1 MSKHA
6 LAYSGAD
13 PLMLSFFKNPD
24 LSLLS
29 QASFLTF
36 SHHCVEM
43 QPPWGT
49 RLRKLNDLLGWK
61 SQKGKERKK
70 LIARQDSNTRPQD
83 LEASVLPLRY
93 NLSPSPVK
101 LNKSLIRVK
110 GLQVYRLITFLTY
123 IGCGVI
129 LKCPFMSLSQRPL
142 TSIDVDGDTR
152 RRIVRPP
159 WKGIH
164 QACEAHV
171 TLISLHSRKMEA
183 GCE

>member
-1 MSKHA
+1 MI
-6 LAYSGAD
+6 YQD
-13 PLMLSFFKNPD
+13 
-24 LSLLS
+24 
-29 QASFLTF
+29 
-36 SHHCVEM
+36 
-43 QPPWGT
+43 
-49 RLRKLNDLLGWK
+49 
-61 SQKGKERKK
+61 GKVRREWEEKK

-93 NLSPSPVK
+93 NRSPSPVK

-164 QACEAHV
+164 QACEALV

-183 GCE
+183 GCEQYKERGRKMEKYTRNQRKKDEETGKIKSQLKIWGQT

>member
-1 MSKHA
+1 MYYNGK
-6 LAYSGAD
+6 
-13 PLMLSFFKNPD
+13 
-24 LSLLS
+24 
-29 QASFLTF
+29 
-36 SHHCVEM
+36 VRRE
-43 QPPWGT
+43 
-49 RLRKLNDLLGWK
+49 RK
-61 SQKGKERKK
+61 EKK
-70 LIARQDSNTRPQD
+70 LIARQESNPRPQD

-93 NLSPSPVK
+93 NRSPSPVK

-110 GLQVYRLITFLTY
+110 GKQVFRLITFLTY

-164 QACEAHV
+164 QACEALV
-171 TLISLHSRKMEA
+171 TPISLHSRKMEA